1 MNILLLSWHHSTKK
15 VIAGGFRYTKE
26 LIERLPNDSKV
37 FVVDTKPTFFN
48 EKKNLNIVEYII
60 PKKISNIKNELI
72 KRPLEW
78 FYSFIMIL
86 RFSLIILKR
95 EKIDAIYIPY
105 GELLF
110 LSFAGYVLKFL
121 RKVKLI
127 NCVLNIEFTGVTFKR
142 HFYELKS
149 AGHNSLVAFLITIYS
164 FFTRRINI
172 WCINKADLVTTCSYD
187 LRNKLI
193 NYGIKKNISVIPVG
207 VNEIIL
213 KGTFDKKFDA
223 IYIGRLNSEKGVFD
237 LLKIWSEVVKK
248 QNLKLVLVGPVN
260 VTELEKIKNELILLG
275 IVDNVLIKGVV
286 NEKEKFKLI
295 RQAKM
300 LVFLSKIEGWGIVP
314 FEALSC
320 GLPVV
325 AYKLPVYKETI
336 AKCKSVFLYNLG
348 DTMSIKRKIL
358 NLTNN
363 YLKFDIIGKD
373 YVKSFNWDEI
383 AKEYFNLIK

>member
-1 MNILLLSWHHSTKK
+1 M
-15 VIAGGFRYTKE
+15 
-26 LIERLPNDSKV
+26 
-37 FVVDTKPTFFN
+37 
-48 EKKNLNIVEYII
+48 
-60 PKKISNIKNELI
+60 
-72 KRPLEW
+72 
-78 FYSFIMIL
+78 
-86 RFSLIILKR
+86 
-95 EKIDAIYIPY
+95 
-105 GELLF
+105 
-110 LSFAGYVLKFL
+110 
-121 RKVKLI
+121 
-127 NCVLNIEFTGVTFKR
+127 
-142 HFYELKS
+142 
-149 AGHNSLVAFLITIYS
+149 
-164 FFTRRINI
+164 
-172 WCINKADLVTTCSYD
+172 
-187 LRNKLI
+187 
-193 NYGIKKNISVIPVG
+193 
-207 VNEIIL
+207 
-213 KGTFDKKFDA
+213 
-223 IYIGRLNSEKGVFD
+223 
-237 LLKIWSEVVKK
+237 
-248 QNLKLVLVGPVN
+248 
-260 VTELEKIKNELILLG
+260 
-275 IVDNVLIKGVV
+275 